1 MNPSDKKNIKDIYL
15 AKWLSGEL
23 TDKELKSFVSA
34 NDIEVYIKIK
44 NSLELFESP
53 KFDGKKLQKRITDK
67 INKKEVKVKK
77 LPYKWFYVAATISAI
92 IISTYLFTYLNP
104 TIIKTKTGENRNIT
118 LLDGS
123 EVKMNAKS
131 IISYSKKSWKT
142 KRQINLEGEAYF
154 NVKNG
159 KNFSVTTEHGI
170 VTAIGT
176 KFNVNSQYN
185 FFNVKCYEGKVRIVQ
200 NNDTLFLSKGMA
212 YQYNNKKIDQWSF
225 ENETPSWL
233 RGESNFNKVP
243 LYIVIKSLENQ
254 FDIKIIDKNIE
265 KDHLFSGSFYNDSLE
280 IALKSVFLPMEID
293 YEIKNKTIFLSKK

>member
-1 MNPSDKKNIKDIYL
+1 MNPSDKKHIKDIYL

-23 TDKELKSFVSA
+23 TDKELKSYVSE

-44 NSLELFESP
+44 NRLELFEAP
-53 KFDGKKLQKRITDK
+53 KFDGKKLQKRIKNK

-77 LPYKWFYVAATISAI
+77 LSYKWFYVAASIGAI

-104 TIIKTKTGENRNIT
+104 TTIKTKPGENRNIT

-123 EVKMNAKS
+123 EVKMNGKS
-131 IISYSKKSWKT
+131 VISYSIKSWKA
-142 KRQINLEGEAYF
+142 KRQIKLEGEAYF

-159 KNFSVTTEHGI
+159 KNFNVITENGI
-170 VTAIGT
+170 VSVVGT
-176 KFNVNSQYN
+176 QFNINSQYN

-200 NNDTLFLSKGMA
+200 NNDTLYLTKGMA
-212 YQYNNKKIDQWSF
+212 YQYYNKKMDQWSF
-225 ENETPSWL
+225 ENETPNWL
-233 RGESNFNKVP
+233 RDESTFNKVP
-243 LYIVIKSLENQ
+243 LYIVIISLENQ
-254 FDIKIIDKNIE
+254 FDIKIIAETIE
-265 KDHLFSGSFYNDSLE
+265 ENHLYSGSFNNDNLE